1 MKYNRLG
8 GKFHLL
14 LNADGELNEKLP
26 MTIKKFLGPPAE
38 QYVETLKSEITKLQA
53 EIDDFNKRKTDETL
67 NEEQKQTIDHQIN
80 EREGRVTELERE
92 VEEIEQRMTL
102 RDRVKAIFKKYGF
115 TVFAVASAVGVV
127 IGVIVANLKTGLT
140 SLGKGVGNGLKT
152 FGKKLGEIL
161 PGLVG
166 AIASFVFR
174 TAGEA
179 IGFLAKNAWLLIVGV
194 VIYLVEQFKK
204 KK

>member
-67 NEEQKQTIDHQIN
+67 NEEQKKQ
-80 EREGRVTELERE
+80 
-92 VEEIEQRMTL
+92 
-102 RDRVKAIFKKYGF
+102 
-115 TVFAVASAVGVV
+115 
-127 IGVIVANLKTGLT
+127 
-140 SLGKGVGNGLKT
+140 
-152 FGKKLGEIL
+152 
-161 PGLVG
+161 
-166 AIASFVFR
+166 
-174 TAGEA
+174 
-179 IGFLAKNAWLLIVGV
+179 
-194 VIYLVEQFKK
+194 
-204 KK
+204 